1 MNDIYSFYQLI
12 SKFQIEI
19 PVIQRDYAQ
28 GRKNPKAKDVR
39 KSMVRS
45 MVKSVTED
53 DSPLFF
59 DFVYGR
65 IDDNKFIPFDGQQ
78 RLTTLFLFHKY
89 VFEKCQSCSDCYYKT
104 NCICKDILLRF
115 TYATRQSSRE
125 FCEQLV
131 SKNVIPSEDDY
142 KRIRDE
148 YLKTLKVKQK
158 TEAGIEKKA
167 DEYVSAKTDWISGF
181 VKNQSWFYSDWEKDP
196 TIMGMLTMLDEIHNQ
211 LQAKNINNYK
221 PLSEKLTSGCSCP
234 ITFHFVDMGEHK
246 LSDETYVKMNARGKT
261 LTPFENFKASLEQY
275 LENNSDEKD
284 SNLNENERKSC
295 AKLLKRFK
303 GVYDSKRNY
312 YTGVDGIWL
321 DLFWDVVNKEKEQK
335 ELPDDA
341 MMSFFNRHFMNVWRC
356 WYGNQEKH
364 ELDPDATK
372 ALKSFNDRIIKE
384 MPLHPKKDD
393 FVSWDIYQYVLDNC
407 GIDECLT
414 PIFNI
419 WDEVCIE
426 NNCVERD
433 CQAVWNRGT
442 GKDKWNLYVGEK
454 KNNRETYPSRVA
466 FYALLRYYGVESHK
480 TSLAQWMRIVW
491 NIIENSTLD
500 SPGTYQAALRLINKL
515 SEKCYDIHDALANH
529 FADFQL
535 GSQYHAQD
543 QVQEEVVKAKQ
554 ILNVTLRTDGK
565 SWEEI
570 ITEAESYAFFK
581 GAIRFLFTDGEGN
594 INWCGFNPKW
604 ANARE
609 YFDEAGSGV
618 KDGIDNDKLYKSN
631 ALLMK
636 SLLANCDDFWGKI
649 WWHFEF
655 ANDATRWKR
664 ILISDK
670 WRNAVDVIMGTGVS
684 AETTQKSVEIVTEP
698 LIMNLVDDELMD
710 YVCNN
715 MSGAWIRRTYHDYLA
730 IWQSGYPSSQ
740 IVLNPILV
748 QLKNDGT
755 IDYRDNNRI
764 KNCRYYKCV
773 NKNVDFKYNNHPFRW
788 YGYPNEKELDIYLM
802 GDNWAGYK
810 KRQNPTND
818 KGTEEDTHFCFR
830 VDENTTPESF
840 TGMLDDLIAQAEADK
855 QAL

>member
-45 MVKSVTED
+45 LVKSVTED

-131 SKNVIPSEDDY
+131 SKNVIPTEDDY

-158 TEAGIEKKA
+158 TEAEIEKKA

-221 PLSEKLTSGCSCP
+221 PMSEKLTSGCSCP

-284 SNLNENERKSC
+284 SNLNESERKSC

-407 GIDECLT
+407 GIDECST

-419 WDEVCIE
+419 WVELCID

-442 GKDKWNLYVGEK
+442 GKGKWNLYVGEK

-565 SWEEI
+565 SWEDI

-594 INWCGFNPKW
+594 INWC
-604 ANARE
+604 
-609 YFDEAGSGV
+609 YFDTKWENAKRYFDKNGEIVEKYKTNAILLRALLSR
-618 KDGIDNDKLYKSN
+618 IDIGENWFGYYKEFWHTSLLNSDYKS
-631 ALLMK
+631 AIHYLLTTSQLVIEK
-636 SLLANCDDFWGKI
+636 TCGQDWIIHDSLLYELLCCYNS
-649 WWHFEF
+649 WHIL
-655 ANDATRWKR
+655 ASWNNYDVLTRYSQRRSDATSHKE
-664 ILISDK
+664 IVVLNDL
-670 WRNAVDVIMGTGVS
+670 RNKFLNSKHIEIPQDNKV
-684 AETTQKSVEIVTEP
+684 AETI
-698 LIMNLVDDELMD
+698 
-710 YVCNN
+710 
-715 MSGAWIRRTYHDYLA
+715 YLYGWN
-730 IWQSGYPSSQ
+730 I
-740 IVLNPILV
+740 N
-748 QLKNDGT
+748 
-755 IDYRDNNRI
+755 
-764 KNCRYYKCV
+764 
-773 NKNVDFKYNNHPFRW
+773 FKYKNQFFRW

-802 GDNWAGYK
+802 GDNWTVYK
-810 KRQNPTND
+810 KRKNPTND
-818 KGTEEDTHFCFR
+818 KGTEENTHFCFR

-840 TGMLDDLIAQAEADK
+840 TGMLDDLIAQAEKDK
-855 QAL
+855 QPL